1 MIRNRTYYVAVD
13 AERAKEPDM
22 ALLLLIA
29 QTLILIAG
37 LALMSQFIVGVF
49 NWGRREENV
58 VYQLLA
64 IVTRPAVRV
73 VRRITPRAVIDR
85 HVPIVAFLLCLFA
98 YFAVGYYHRDVC
110 LTDLTQRG
118 CQKWLEA
125 RSR

>member
-1 MIRNRTYYVAVD
+1 M
-13 AERAKEPDM
+13 P
-22 ALLLLIA
+22 LLLLIA

-49 NWGRREENV
+49 NWSRREENV

-64 IVTRPAVRV
+64 IVTRPAVRL
-73 VRRITPRAVIDR
+73 VRLITPRVVIDR
-85 HVPIVAFLLCLFA
+85 HVPIVTFLFCLFA
-98 YFAVGYYHRDVC
+98 YFAVGYYHRDAC
-110 LTDLTQRG
+110 LGDLTQRG

>member
-1 MIRNRTYYVAVD
+1 
-13 AERAKEPDM
+13 M

-29 QTLILIAG
+29 QTLLLVAG

-49 NWGRREENV
+49 NWGRRDENV

-64 IVTRPAVRV
+64 VVTRPVVRL
-73 VRRITPRAVIDR
+73 VRRITPRAIIDR

-98 YFAVGYYHRDVC
+98 YFAAGFYHRDVC
-110 LTDLTQRG
+110 LSDLTQRG
-118 CQKWLEA
+118 CEKWLEA

>member
-1 MIRNRTYYVAVD
+1 
-13 AERAKEPDM
+13 M

-29 QTLILIAG
+29 HTLILIAG

-49 NWGRREENV
+49 NWSRREDNA

-73 VRRITPRAVIDR
+73 ARRITPRAVIDR
-85 HVPIVAFLLCLFA
+85 HVPIVAFLLCLFL